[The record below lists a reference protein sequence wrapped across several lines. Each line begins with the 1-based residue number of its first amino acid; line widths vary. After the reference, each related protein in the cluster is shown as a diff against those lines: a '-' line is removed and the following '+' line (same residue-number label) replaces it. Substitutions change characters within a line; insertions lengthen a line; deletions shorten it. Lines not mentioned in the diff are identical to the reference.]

1 MTSSVPSKENQI
13 KEILK
18 CGKDSVY
25 FMKKYIKIQHPKRG
39 LLLFETYPFQDD
51 CVKAFDDHRFNI
63 VCKSR
68 QLGLST
74 VTAAYAVWYAIFRK
88 DKNILVI
95 ATKLKTAMNF
105 IKKVK
110 VMLDNVPRWLLLTK
124 YEPTKQQVTFDN
136 GSSITAIPTSPDAGR
151 SEALSLLVVDEAAFI
166 KDFSDIW
173 TGLSPTI
180 STGGSTIIISTPN
193 GVGNTYHRLWTD
205 AIAQTN
211 EFNAIK
217 LPWWVH
223 PEHDQAWFD
232 KETRSLTK
240 QQIAQEFLCVNG
252 DAKIITPDGYQLAS
266 NIHVGDLVLTHKGRF
281 RRVLSVNE
289 RHVRDDEN
297 IYSVT
302 SPGNRKNRF
311 LVTGNHPTLSY
322 RFWLNNKS
330 SLDHVAKHPEI
341 AQSWIDFDTLVAK
354 RKNTDRVVSVLF
366 PCYDKKL
373 VRQQIDRIDLSTLH
387 DSIGVTDATCRYYKQ
402 WGHTNRYVNVD
413 FDLGKFVG
421 LYLAEGCNS
430 RGGFDFGFHSDE
442 YDTLAR
448 WVVNYAQSI
457 GCRVT
462 LARSKIHNSCRLWSF
477 NKHVGALLRSFVSGN
492 SAHEKTLNFD
502 RVVQMGEEFIRGLL
516 YGHYLGDGNH
526 SHDRKFCIYSTS
538 SKLTYQLRTL
548 NSIFGLYPRIGVD
561 YRSHKNKYH
570 NDMWYLEFQANGVTY
585 FDLLTHGQQIK
596 KQSRV
601 RLVNGAFIG
610 NHTIENVTSSIKNID
625 GGLIV
630 YDIKVE
636 DDRSFVVESAVLHNC
651 DFISSGTTFLQVDEM
666 EYLRSM
672 ITAPIRRE
680 GLAAGVWIWSDPLP
694 GKKYVISA
702 DVSRGDSHDYST
714 FHVISADDCEVVAE
728 FMGKTPPDKLADMM
742 LHYGKI
748 YNEAL
753 LCQERNSFGYF
764 TGVKLRDSGYK
775 RLWYKNTY
783 GDPFTFNQTDP
794 EAIPGF
800 ETQSN
805 SRAQILGCL
814 EQLVRNKV
822 LTSYSQRLYDQL
834 QEFVWIGSKAQA
846 SRDSHDDLII
856 SLSIGL
862 WISGD
867 NASKNFSSKERDM
880 TLAML
885 KATSVVKKELPIV
898 ASSDGLTINRHVNPY
913 KTPPRRSDVHR
924 DNVTDFSWLMR

>member
-1 MTSSVPSKENQI
+1 MTSNVPSKENQI

-25 FMKKYIKIQHPKRG
+25 FMKKYTKIQHPKRG

-51 CVKAFDDHRFNI
+51 CVKAFDEHRFNI

-240 QQIAQEFLCVNG
+240 QQIAQEFLC
-252 DAKIITPDGYQLAS
+252 
-266 NIHVGDLVLTHKGRF
+266 
-281 RRVLSVNE
+281 
-289 RHVRDDEN
+289 
-297 IYSVT
+297 
-302 SPGNRKNRF
+302 
-311 LVTGNHPTLSY
+311 
-322 RFWLNNKS
+322 
-330 SLDHVAKHPEI
+330 
-341 AQSWIDFDTLVAK
+341 
-354 RKNTDRVVSVLF
+354 
-366 PCYDKKL
+366 
-373 VRQQIDRIDLSTLH
+373 
-387 DSIGVTDATCRYYKQ
+387 
-402 WGHTNRYVNVD
+402 
-413 FDLGKFVG
+413 
-421 LYLAEGCNS
+421 
-430 RGGFDFGFHSDE
+430 
-442 YDTLAR
+442 
-448 WVVNYAQSI
+448 
-457 GCRVT
+457 
-462 LARSKIHNSCRLWSF
+462 
-477 NKHVGALLRSFVSGN
+477 
-492 SAHEKTLNFD
+492 
-502 RVVQMGEEFIRGLL
+502 
-516 YGHYLGDGNH
+516 
-526 SHDRKFCIYSTS
+526 
-538 SKLTYQLRTL
+538 
-548 NSIFGLYPRIGVD
+548 
-561 YRSHKNKYH
+561 
-570 NDMWYLEFQANGVTY
+570 
-585 FDLLTHGQQIK
+585 
-596 KQSRV
+596 
-601 RLVNGAFIG
+601 
-610 NHTIENVTSSIKNID
+610 
-625 GGLIV
+625 
-630 YDIKVE
+630 
-636 DDRSFVVESAVLHNC
+636 

-680 GLAAGVWIWSDPLP
+680 GPAAGVWIWSDPLP

-702 DVSRGDSHDYST
+702 DVSRGDSHDYSA

-805 SRAQILGCL
+805 SRTQILGCL

-913 KTPPRRSDVHR
+913 KTPAKRSDVHR